1 MLYRGGNR
9 NKWQLVKRVILRVLF
24 FLKEMKLNDSLT
36 ARQTPILGQ
45 RKKRDSLLIL
55 FKKGNQSS
63 NALQW
68 SEPNCQFDKWNRFS
82 VERQ

>member
-1 MLYRGGNR
+1 
-9 NKWQLVKRVILRVLF
+9 V
-24 FLKEMKLNDSLT
+24 FLLKKTKLNDSLT
-36 ARQTPILGQ
+36 ARETPILG
-45 RKKRDSLLIL
+45 RGKERLITDSFL
-55 FKKGNQSS
+55 KGNQSS